1 MQRRPLPLSAEDFQP
16 LVAEL
21 VGQPADTVTLT
32 LTLAEIETILGRP
45 LPRFAST
52 RGWWMDRGRQ
62 AHQRRLLTAAGWM
75 VSAVH
80 FRGPVPTVTFVKT
93 DAKGEE
99 RP

>member
-16 LVAEL
+16 LVDEL
-21 VGQPADTVTLT
+21 AGQPADTVTLT

-52 RGWWMDRGRQ
+52 RGWCMDLGRQ
-62 AHQRRLLTAAGWM
+62 AHQRRLVTAAGWT

-80 FRGPVPTVTFVKT
+80 FRGPVPAVTF
-93 DAKGEE
+93 AKVLPGGEE
-99 RP
+99 QP